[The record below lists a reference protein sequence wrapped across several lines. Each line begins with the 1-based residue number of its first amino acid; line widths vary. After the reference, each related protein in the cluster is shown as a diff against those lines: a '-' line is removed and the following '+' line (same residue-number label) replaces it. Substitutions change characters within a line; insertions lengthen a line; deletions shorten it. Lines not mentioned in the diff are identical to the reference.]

1 MRTKT
6 IIKEIKKK
14 LDSLTDET
22 ILKAKKYE
30 ELIKHLSN
38 VKLRVKKSKLFLSEA
53 TANIGVEVEYETL
66 PVKII
71 FDENNEIIKNDRFI
85 AINMLDLIPM
95 SDMDKLNELIKEARK
110 RNI

>member
-30 ELIKHLSN
+30 ELVKHLNN
-38 VKLRVKKSKLFLSEA
+38 VKFKVKKSNLFLSEA
-53 TANIGVEVEYETL
+53 TANIGVEVEYEVS
-66 PVKII
+66 PIKII

-85 AINMLDLIPM
+85 AINMLDLISM
-95 SDMDKLNELIKEARK
+95 SDMEKLNELIKEAKK